1 MQPRSVYSQIA
12 GTGSYL
18 PDKIVTNADLEKM
31 VATTSAWILARTGI
45 ERRHIVA
52 PEQSTLDMVEH
63 AARRALQAANATAED
78 IDLIALGRTTPAQFF
93 PNTACLLRPSI
104 GWCRTKQI

>member
-1 MQPRSVYSQIA
+1 MQPRSLYSKIA

-18 PDKIVTNADLEKM
+18 PDKILTNADLEKM
-31 VATTSAWILARTGI
+31 VDTTSAWILARTGI

-63 AARRALQAANATAED
+63 AARRALQAANAAAEE
-78 IDLIALGRTTPAQFF
+78 IDLIALGTTTPAQLFSEYSVLV
-93 PNTACLLRPSI
+93 AKAI
-104 GWCRTKQI
+104 GT